1 MKMDTSATMRE
12 SMRVGNQEQQAES
25 QERKGN
31 RKMENENKLD
41 KIEEML
47 VKTVEWYMND
57 DIPLSKK
64 KDRLNVDLGA
74 NKMVSSIIAIEALK
88 ERAKNTNNTTKDIDR
103 KIKRFS

>member
-1 MKMDTSATMRE
+1 
-12 SMRVGNQEQQAES
+12 
-25 QERKGN
+25 
-31 RKMENENKLD
+31 MENENKLD

-47 VKTVEWYMND
+47 VKTVEWYMD
-57 DIPLSKK
+57 DGVPLSKK